1 MSRTTRLAA
10 ALAAFVA
17 MPAAA
22 GAACS
27 VQKVAELPV
36 TMADGYR
43 PMVNAR
49 INGVETRFIADSGA
63 FYSLIS
69 PGVAAANGLKLHA
82 APPGFRLGGIGGGT
96 SASLATVKEF
106 TLAGVPIKDV
116 QFLVGG
122 TDTGTAGLI
131 GQNVLGLADVEYD
144 LPHGAIRLFRSHD
157 CGDSSLAYWAAK
169 DGIYWT
175 IKIVPLRTAGFHTVG
190 TVVVNGQKMRALFDT
205 GVERTM
211 LTRKAAERAGVKPGD
226 PGVERAGFSR
236 GLGREISNAW
246 SAPFASVKIG
256 EEEIHNVRLGIAD
269 TELGDNDMLL
279 GSDFFISH
287 RVYVDNA
294 SDRIFFSYTG
304 GKIFGIAARREGEGI
319 AAAPV
324 AATEAEPQDA
334 EGYSRRGAIFLAQR
348 DFAHA
353 IEDFTHA
360 IALAPKETR
369 FLLQRAEAY
378 MRSGR
383 RALGAADLNRAV
395 DSDPANVPARIHR
408 AQLRLSIGEREAA
421 LADADAAAKAVVGP
435 VNDRVAIARLY
446 SALEAYDG
454 AIGQLDPWI
463 AAHPEDAT
471 LPAAL
476 NARCWARAQLGR
488 ELDKALSDCN
498 AALRRAARPAT
509 VLDSRGLVRLR
520 MGDYDKAIE
529 DYDAAL
535 KADPKI
541 AWSLYGRG
549 LARRHKGLTAEADA
563 DLKAAAALAPDL
575 AERAKKAGID

>member
-256 EEEIHNVRLGIAD
+256 KEEIHNVRLRIAD

-304 GKIFGIAARREGEGI
+304 GKIFGIAARRGERARALPLRRSPRPRPSPRMRKAI
-319 AAAPV
+319 AAA
-324 AATEAEPQDA
+324 ARSSSRSAT
-334 EGYSRRGAIFLAQR
+334 SR
-348 DFAHA
+348 
-353 IEDFTHA
+353 
-360 IALAPKETR
+360 
-369 FLLQRAEAY
+369 
-378 MRSGR
+378 MRS
-383 RALGAADLNRAV
+383 
-395 DSDPANVPARIHR
+395 RISPMR
-408 AQLRLSIGEREAA
+408 S
-421 LADADAAAKAVVGP
+421 
-435 VNDRVAIARLY
+435 
-446 SALEAYDG
+446 
-454 AIGQLDPWI
+454 
-463 AAHPEDAT
+463 
-471 LPAAL
+471 
-476 NARCWARAQLGR
+476 
-488 ELDKALSDCN
+488 
-498 AALRRAARPAT
+498 
-509 VLDSRGLVRLR
+509 RLR
-520 MGDYDKAIE
+520 
-529 DYDAAL
+529 
-535 KADPKI
+535 P
-541 AWSLYGRG
+541 
-549 LARRHKGLTAEADA
+549 RRPVSCCSVPRLIC
-563 DLKAAAALAPDL
+563 AAAAGRSALPISTARSTAIRPMFPRGSTVRNCDFRSGS
-575 AERAKKAGID
+575 ARRRSPMPTPPPRRWSVRSTIG